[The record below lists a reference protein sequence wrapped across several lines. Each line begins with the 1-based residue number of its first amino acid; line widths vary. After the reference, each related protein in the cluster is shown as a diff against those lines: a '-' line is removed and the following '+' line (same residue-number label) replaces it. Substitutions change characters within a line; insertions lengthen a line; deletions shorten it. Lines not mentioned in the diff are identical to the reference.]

1 MKKCT
6 KCFELKPYE
15 NFYKKKNGLRSECKV
30 CSKKYSTL
38 FRIKNPNYFKNYEIQ
53 NKTTIKQRKAQYWL
67 NNKDKYQKY
76 RNLNKEK
83 LRLYYKNR
91 ARQKRQLDIN
101 FRLTLSLRSRLNKA
115 IKRQQKAGSFVKDLG
130 CSIEE
135 LKQYL
140 QSKFQPGMT
149 WENYGK
155 WHIDHIR
162 PLSSFNLEDRKE
174 FILACNYNNLQP
186 LWAKDN
192 LRKSNK
198 ILQEEM

>member
-6 KCFELKPYE
+6 KCFELKTNE
-15 NFYKKKNGLRSECKV
+15 NFYKKKNSLRSECIV
-30 CSKKYSTL
+30 CSKAYNKS
-38 FRIKNPNYFKNYEIQ
+38 FKIKNPNYSKNYEEQ
-53 NKTTIKQRKAQYWL
+53 NKEVIKQRKADYWL

-76 RNLNKEK
+76 RDLNKEK
-83 LRLYYKNR
+83 LRIYYKNR
-91 ARQKRQLDIN
+91 ARQKRKSDIN

-115 IKRQQKAGSFVKDLG
+115 IKRQQKAGSFIKDLG
-130 CSIEE
+130 CFIEE
-135 LKQYL
+135 LKQHL

-155 WHIDHIR
+155 WYIDNIR